1 MKTDLT
7 RIIPAAV
14 IGTVTGLAQAGSNL
28 IEHNAIGLPT
38 AGCVACFVGTAC
50 FWLSRQFAKRDQVRA
65 EREMVLANTLAE
77 HNRTVGERLS
87 SIEQALRD
95 LPCKGSRPK
104 EPGCST

>member
-28 IEHNAIGLPT
+28 IEHHDIGLTT
-38 AGCVACFVGTAC
+38 AASVSVFVGMAC

-77 HNRTVGERLS
+77 HNRTIAERLS
-87 SIEQALRD
+87 SMEQAIRD
-95 LPCKGSRPK
+95 LPCKGPRPK